1 MVAWARLSL
10 KAPGGCADKRAMAE
24 STRSLWD
31 TVVARSARLLV
42 AEVLMS
48 AVAGAAVLWLGGSTR
63 LFLVIA
69 ALGLAAVLVAWLRP
83 GSSARLFRGI
93 MYHSD
98 DDGLVVAPQAGG
110 LTRLPWDSIVE
121 LRESPWGGLVL
132 ATRESQVLLPR
143 CIARRDSFGTAAFQR
158 VVPRLAGDLWE
169 GLSNGRMVAICPER
183 GRPVLTVVLG
193 LAIGVSLVLP
203 GGILW
208 GLATLVGGLV
218 LFMATRSRT
227 RSVFLSAR
235 GIGDRDRF
243 IGWDAAELHEHR
255 WSLVVRDPDSGWVVR
270 IPRRVANY
278 QAIAVVASAAQA
290 LSGSGVEAVA
300 FRSAQD
306 SGRIRILV
314 EGNLPEGGLYH

>member
-1 MVAWARLSL
+1 
-10 KAPGGCADKRAMAE
+10 
-24 STRSLWD
+24 
-31 TVVARSARLLV
+31 
-42 AEVLMS
+42 MS
-48 AVAGAAVLWLGGSTR
+48 AVAGAAVLWLGGSTTQ
-63 LFLVIA
+63 FLAIA
-69 ALGLAAVLVAWLRP
+69 GLPLAAVLVAWMRP
-83 GSSARLFRGI
+83 GFARPFRGV

-98 DDGLVVAPQAGG
+98 DDGLVVAPQAGQVM
-110 LTRLPWDSIVE
+110 RLSWDAIVE

-143 CIARRDSFGTAAFQR
+143 RIARRDSFGTAAFQR

-169 GLSNGRMVAICPER
+169 GLANGRMVSICPER

-193 LAIGVSLVLP
+193 LAVGAGLVLP
-203 GGILW
+203 GGVLW

-227 RSVFLSAR
+227 RGVFLSAR
-235 GIGDRDRF
+235 GVGDRDRF

-278 QAIAVVASAAQA
+278 QAISVVASAAQA